1 VVSLMLEAIDLEC
14 VRGERRVFSGL
25 SFSLGAGEILQ
36 LFGANG
42 SGKTSLLRIIAGLV
56 PPASGQVRWRGEPIS
71 TLGEDYHQ
79 ELLYL
84 AHANGI
90 KDDLTAIENLRVAA
104 TLAGKNIDRAMAF
117 DALERLG
124 LAGREDLPARALSQG
139 QRRRVALARTLVS
152 EASLWV
158 LDEPLTSLDREAAAE
173 IEAIIESH
181 LARGGA
187 ALIATH
193 QELKMSG
200 ATSMRL
206 QLNG

>member
-1 VVSLMLEAIDLEC
+1 MLEAIDLEC

-25 SFSLGAGEILQ
+25 SFSLGAGKILQ

-71 TLGEDYHQ
+71 MLGEDYHQ

-104 TLAGKNIDRAMAF
+104 TLAGKKIDRATAF
-117 DALERLG
+117 DALERVGLG
-124 LAGREDLPARALSQG
+124 GREDLPARALSQG

>member
-1 VVSLMLEAIDLEC
+1 MLEAIDLEC

-25 SFSLGAGEILQ
+25 SFSLGAGKILQ

-56 PPASGQVRWRGEPIS
+56 PPASGQVRWRGELIS

-79 ELLYL
+79 QLLYL

-104 TLAGKNIDRAMAF
+104 TLAGKKIDRATAF
-117 DALERLG
+117 DALERVGLG
-124 LAGREDLPARALSQG
+124 GREDLPARALSQG

>member
-1 VVSLMLEAIDLEC
+1 MLEAIDLEC

-104 TLAGKNIDRAMAF
+104 TLAGKKIDRATAF
-117 DALERLG
+117 DALERVGLG
-124 LAGREDLPARALSQG
+124 GREDLPARALSHG

>member
-1 VVSLMLEAIDLEC
+1 
-14 VRGERRVFSGL
+14 
-25 SFSLGAGEILQ
+25 
-36 LFGANG
+36 
-42 SGKTSLLRIIAGLV
+42 
-56 PPASGQVRWRGEPIS
+56 
-71 TLGEDYHQ
+71 
-79 ELLYL
+79 
-84 AHANGI
+84 
-90 KDDLTAIENLRVAA
+90 
-104 TLAGKNIDRAMAF
+104 MAF